1 MKIILINQR
10 VFNEKFCIKWK
21 RIMHIYFPFHFY
33 IGGLKKVPRLYV
45 LWFKVGVIQSGSIVQ
60 RYGNVPI

>member
-45 LWFKVGVIQSGSIVQ
+45 L
-60 RYGNVPI
+60 